1 MKKIVLYDRYRLT
14 GGMMPEPHKEMM
26 DEIKEKLTS
35 DGSEI
40 VAIFTDDCSEH
51 VPLHE
56 RPEYTKMYC
65 MCANHEDVE
74 IHVTTLSR
82 LSRNMSWIAKMCE
95 EMHGLGYVVT
105 FENEEITSENLIK
118 APVMERLNIAIE
130 QEMGM

>member
-1 MKKIVLYDRYRLT
+1 
-14 GGMMPEPHKEMM
+14 
-26 DEIKEKLTS
+26 
-35 DGSEI
+35 
-40 VAIFTDDCSEH
+40 
-51 VPLHE
+51 
-56 RPEYTKMYC
+56 MYC